1 MSLEVDDPLLPDA
14 VVPLLDDEDT
24 TVLVVVA
31 WASLQAM
38 IPPSPSIVA
47 TLAAATARLV
57 RWALGFFWS
66 LIAGSRR

>member
-1 MSLEVDDPLLPDA
+1 
-14 VVPLLDDEDT
+14 
-24 TVLVVVA
+24 
-31 WASLQAM
+31 M

-66 LIAGSRR
+66 LIAGSRIASQVLD